1 MRTMVQQFSRQMPC
15 PQGSVPEEWMGR
27 LSVVTV
33 KFAIGRDG
41 FPSRFESMPH
51 GLADR
56 IAPEIWRAVQSC
68 HWIAGTDVQGHP
80 TAIWSSCPSGS
91 PSSDQLHP
99 SRTINSCRS
108 NGSPASPPRSA
119 HTTRVGRANINARW
133 IEHEW
138 GDDWHLRDTRH
149 ESGRRG
155 ALRQPGEHRASL
167 QDIGED
173 ERPALAVSTARA
185 RLPEA
190 SAKSRHEPH

>member
-1 MRTMVQQFSRQMPC
+1 VRTMVQQFSRQMPC

-155 ALRQPGEHRASL
+155 ASPAREAPRVAPGYRRRRAAGARCFHRA
-167 QDIGED
+167 GEAT
-173 ERPALAVSTARA
+173 RGQCQIPT
-185 RLPEA
+185 
-190 SAKSRHEPH
+190 